1 MLEYC
6 RFAAFSSACIPV
18 DAIVAAIHGGH
29 LWLDLQPF
37 VGLCCLLI
45 QSQIT

>member
-1 MLEYC
+1 MQLQKQ
-6 RFAAFSSACIPV
+6 FTIGMWP
-18 DAIVAAIHGGH
+18 
-29 LWLDLQPF
+29 DLQPF